1 MSTRSPRDD
10 PLQSL
15 RDAVGTSTLALAVVG
30 AVAALLTTF
39 VPGSPILGGALSGWL
54 HREDP
59 RQGATIGGVSGL
71 LFAFPAVAFG
81 TLFVGVFLGASL
93 FGAVPGAFGV
103 LVLLAFAVGVAY
115 TVGLGAVGGYLG
127 VVAYQRVYGPDERPA
142 GGVTGGARSRDG
154 QFDDTQF

>member
-1 MSTRSPRDD
+1 MATRSPRDD

-30 AVAALLTTF
+30 AIGALLTTF

-54 HREDP
+54 HRDDP
-59 RQGATIGGVSGL
+59 RRGAKVGGLSGL
-71 LFAFPAVAFG
+71 LFALPAVAFG

-93 FGAVPGAFGV
+93 FGAVPGAVGV

-127 VVAYQRVYGPDERPA
+127 VVAYHRLYGRDEPTTAGVA
-142 GGVTGGARSRDG
+142 GGDRTRDG